1 MSKKNLYQIET
12 EYMELMNTIE
22 DNFGEITPEL
32 ESALQIH
39 ESERNQKT
47 IAYLQTISNK
57 ESFNIQIDNE
67 IKRLQAIK
75 KQNDSLISKLKES
88 LLNAVN
94 LFGSFEVGFNKFGTR
109 KSSSVEV
116 DFVNEL
122 PKEYKVVK
130 ITEQADKA
138 KIKKAL
144 MNGEKIPGCRI
155 VEKSNLK
162 IN

>member
-12 EYMELMNTIE
+12 EYMELMNTIQE
-22 DNFGEITPEL
+22 NFGEITPEL
-32 ESALQIH
+32 EEALIINK
-39 ESERNQKT
+39 SELNQKSV
-47 IAYLQTISNK
+47 AYTEIIKSK
-57 ESFNIQIDNE
+57 ESFNTRIDDE
-67 IKRLQAIK
+67 IKRLQQLK
-75 KQNDSLISKLKES
+75 KQNNGLVLKLKES

-94 LFGSFEVGFNKFGTR
+94 LFGDFEVGFLKFGTR

-130 ITEQADKA
+130 VTESADKIA
-138 KIKKAL
+138 IKKAL
-144 MNGEKIPGCRI
+144 INGEVIPGCRLI
-155 VEKSNLK
+155 ENKNLK